1 MTEPVLSKP
10 RKQKVSSTAAY
21 ITKSVHPAT
30 FHAARSHCPGLP
42 RHICKER
49 FQAAR
54 AASGNFNIQ
63 WNLG

>member
-1 MTEPVLSKP
+1 MTELALSKP
-10 RKQKVSSTAAY
+10 RKQSMSSTAACR
-21 ITKSVHPAT
+21 TKLVYPA

-42 RHICKER
+42 RHIWKGR

-54 AASGNFNIQ
+54 AAPGNFNIQ

>member
-1 MTEPVLSKP
+1 MTEPALSEP

-21 ITKSVHPAT
+21 ITKSVHPEI
-30 FHAARSHCPGLP
+30 HVVRSHCPGLP
-42 RHICKER
+42 RHICKGR

-54 AASGNFNIQ
+54 AAPGNFNIQ